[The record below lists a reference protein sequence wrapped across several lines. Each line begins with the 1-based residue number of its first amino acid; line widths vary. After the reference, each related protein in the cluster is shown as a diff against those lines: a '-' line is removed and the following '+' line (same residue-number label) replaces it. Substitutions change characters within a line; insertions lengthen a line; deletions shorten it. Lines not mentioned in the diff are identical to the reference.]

1 MRKSVLCV
9 CVAVLGFGTS
19 VSAAFGD
26 HVGVTRHSLR
36 LADGHAD
43 ICMANYTQC
52 MNGCDGMS
60 SCEGQCQANYD
71 GCMSQNE

>member
-1 MRKSVLCV
+1 MRKSVLCM
-9 CVAVLGFGTS
+9 CVAVFGLGVS
-19 VSAAFGD
+19 LSAAFAD
-26 HVGVTRHSLR
+26 NVGTRRHELR

>member
-1 MRKSVLCV
+1 MRKSVLYL
-9 CVAVLGFGTS
+9 CVAVLGFGINLS
-19 VSAAFGD
+19 PAFADG
-26 HVGVTRHSLR
+26 GGASRHALR
-36 LADGHAD
+36 LADAHAD
-43 ICMANYTQC
+43 ACMYNYTQC

>member
-1 MRKSVLCV
+1 MKKSVLYM
-9 CVAVLGFGTS
+9 CVAVLGFGMGLS
-19 VSAAFGD
+19 SAFAD
-26 HVGVTRHSLR
+26 NVAARRHAQR